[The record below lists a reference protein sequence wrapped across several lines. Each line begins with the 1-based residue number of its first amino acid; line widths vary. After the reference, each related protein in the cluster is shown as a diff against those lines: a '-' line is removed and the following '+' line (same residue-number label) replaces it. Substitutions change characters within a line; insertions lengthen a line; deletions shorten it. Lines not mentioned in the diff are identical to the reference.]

1 VQVRGDLGGGLPGV
15 APAVGREHSLQHRLR
30 AQMSREA
37 IHDLNNQLA
46 VILNYAGFVLEDLPA
61 DDPRRE
67 DVVEIRRAAE
77 RARDIALRLLAPPP
91 TD

>member
-1 VQVRGDLGGGLPGV
+1 
-15 APAVGREHSLQHRLR
+15 
-30 AQMSREA
+30 MSREA

-46 VILNYAGFVLEDLPA
+46 VILNYAGFVLEDLAA

-77 RARDIALRLLAPPP
+77 RARDITLQLLAPPRP
-91 TD
+91 D